1 MERNNFLNR
10 RFIFAILLIS
20 VFLCGLQIAEPV
32 SAAKMKLISKGQA
45 KSDHGIKL
53 YWKTYR
59 IGYNYVK
66 IKGVIKADQTI
77 YTTLVLKKIGKT
89 NLKVIEKIGKNKY
102 RVHYTKTKYSAF
114 QYYWNQRKKGNY
126 LLMWHD

>member
-1 MERNNFLNR
+1 MERNDFINR
-10 RFIFAILLIS
+10 RLIFAILLVF
-20 VFLCGLQIAEPV
+20 VFLFGLQIAEPV
-32 SAAKMKLISKGQA
+32 SAAKIKLISKGQA
-45 KSDHGIKL
+45 KGDHGIKL
-53 YWKTYR
+53 SWKTYR

-66 IKGVIKADQTI
+66 IKGILKADQTI

-89 NLKVIEKIGKNKY
+89 KLKVIEKIGKNKY
-102 RVHYTKTKYSAF
+102 RVHYTKTKHSAV